1 MKEQR
6 PIVIRKI
13 VKKAKHTHHG
23 GSWKVAYAD
32 FVTAMM
38 AFFMVMW
45 ILGMDESVRKSI
57 EGYFAATPVG
67 VKQGFASGVSPISRG
82 TLPSAAKI
90 QPMRMIT
97 RDSQEREFKEL
108 TEKIQAHLDGPDGL
122 GALAAQIEMVV
133 TEEGLRIELIEGKD
147 GETFFAFGSAVLKPA
162 ALRAV
167 RVIGTQ
173 LRESS
178 HSPIVVEGHTDAA
191 NFGSAG
197 YSNWELSSDRAQA
210 ARRAL
215 ASVGIGSNRIKHIRG
230 YADQHLRNPDNP
242 LDPSN
247 RRITILLPFATEMP
261 DLKGVAE
268 GPGAP
273 APLSMPDAP
282 PTH

>member
-6 PIVIRKI
+6 PIIIRKV
-13 VKKAKHTHHG
+13 VKKAKHAHHG

-67 VKQGFASGVSPISRG
+67 VKQGFASGASPISRG
-82 TLPSAAKI
+82 TTPNAARI

-97 RDSQEREFKEL
+97 RSSEEGEFRDL
-108 TEKIQAHLDGPDGL
+108 ARKIEARLEGPEGL
-122 GALAAQIEMVV
+122 GTLAAQIEVV
-133 TEEGLRIELIEGKD
+133 LTEEGLRIELIEGKD
-147 GETFFAFGSAVLKPA
+147 GETFFAFGSAALKPA

-167 RVIGTQ
+167 RLIGAQ
-173 LRESS
+173 IEQSS
-178 HSPIVVEGHTDAA
+178 RSPIVVEGHTDAA
-191 NFGSAG
+191 PFGSAG

-215 ASVGIGSNRIKHIRG
+215 ASVGIGSSRIKHIRG

-261 DLKGVAE
+261 DLKGVQAIPT
-268 GPGAP
+268 GPSA
-273 APLSMPDAP
+273 
-282 PTH
+282 H